1 MQLEVQELQVQ
12 GALQDQLGH
21 LEKMAPVATQVQLV
35 LPAPVVPEAKAALLV
50 HQGSLVFL
58 VLLVL
63 LVHAV
68 VVVQLPWVLVR
79 KVQFPMDM
87 DMNIEMSPRRTI
99 SIWVTSYLQ

>member
-12 GALQDQLGH
+12 GVPQDQLGH
-21 LEKMAPVATQVQLV
+21 LEKMAPVATRVRLV
-35 LPAPVVPEAKAALLV
+35 LPAPAVPEAKAALPV

-63 LVHAV
+63 LVHV
-68 VVVQLPWVLVR
+68 VVVVWLPWVLVR
-79 KVQFPMDM
+79 KVQFMG
-87 DMNIEMSPRRTI
+87 MNIEMSPRRTT